1 MTKPTYATRA
11 GLQVSALVDFVESRV
26 LPGLAI
32 GADAFWAG
40 AADILSRLPRATG
53 RCWRGVTLAG
63 PDRRV
68 VQSGRGQEGRP

>member
-1 MTKPTYATRA
+1 MRPALACRFP
-11 GLQVSALVDFVESRV
+11 ALVDFVESRV

-40 AADILSRLPRATG
+40 AADILSRFAPRNRALLA
-53 RCWRGVTLAG
+53 RRDAAG